1 MKRWVIMNNLF
12 HNFSLLNFCIAIS
25 STSQAVAG
33 AAGGASALFSF
44 WNLST
49 PTGLWIT
56 MNQFQLIMLLLL
68 TKSNIPRSIVSYL
81 AGLKATTWSF
91 NFIPFKD
98 IPGFDTLNNFMDFK
112 LPKKE
117 LDYFG
122 VFSGSTFANNFSLLW
137 LMMIIIAIHSAFS
150 LINKLL
156 KSKVKTKKKWV
167 KLMEKMYQFFVFNL
181 YVRIFLEAN
190 IFLLLTSF
198 SELYQWDLS
207 SLSKVASFIWALF
220 GAWVCFTMLSFSLI
234 NWYKHRSTEN
244 LDNYIPLK
252 EFLSGVKTGSKAK
265 LYSTYLLSRRIL
277 FVFLLI
283 FGESLYN

>member
-1 MKRWVIMNNLF
+1 
-12 HNFSLLNFCIAIS
+12 
-25 STSQAVAG
+25 
-33 AAGGASALFSF
+33 
-44 WNLST
+44 
-49 PTGLWIT
+49 
-56 MNQFQLIMLLLL
+56 MLLLL

-137 LMMIIIAIHSAFS
+137 LMMIIIAIHSVFT

-156 KSKVKTKKKWV
+156 KSKVKTKMKWV
-167 KLMEKMYQFFVFNL
+167 KWMEKMYQFFAFNL

-207 SLSKVASFIWALF
+207 SLSRVVSFIWALF

-252 EFLSGVKTGSKAK
+252 EFLSGVRTDSKAK

-283 FGESLYN
+283 FGESLYNENSNLKMSQNACVDDRGVWVNYFKGTQSSLDASG